1 MTVIIPDLV
10 QMLVVKV
17 VVVENLGQEGLSESF
32 LDSRTLLGQW
42 LAWLRVILGQWL
54 AWLRVITEHHI

>member
-10 QMLVVKV
+10 QMLVVEV

-42 LAWLRVILGQWL
+42 LAWLRVI
-54 AWLRVITEHHI
+54 TEHHI